1 MPKHTA
7 TVCQNA
13 DISKYFYLK
22 FYKTLVLIKHQVQHL
37 RLRKVLLW
45 LDVTNNTLLSFFNN
59 RKPRDTTIYE
69 MIKTEFLES
78 RLN

>member
-22 FYKTLVLIKHQVQHL
+22 FYKTLVLIKHQVEHL
-37 RLRKVLLW
+37 
-45 LDVTNNTLLSFFNN
+45 S
-59 RKPRDTTIYE
+59 
-69 MIKTEFLES
+69 LE
-78 RLN
+78 NYYTD